1 MELMHIPFRQIPLF
15 VNPGQ
20 GDFRVRPESPAF
32 KIGFRNFDMTDFGV
46 KSEKL
51 KKLARTPDIPEIVLQ
66 IQDEV
71 SAEYIWLGAVLKEV
85 KGEELSAYG
94 AKFSQ
99 ASMALDRVP
108 AESEAYKLGASVGRF
123 IAVIWRGKRFLRL
136 LLSKQLFRRICRKIR
151 RAACYA

>member
-1 MELMHIPFRQIPLF
+1 MGADAHSVSADPLF

-71 SAEYIWLGAVLKEV
+71 SAEYTWLGVVLKNFRPMEPNSV
-85 KGEELSAYG
+85 RPVWRLTV
-94 AKFSQ
+94 FQ
-99 ASMALDRVP
+99 QNL
-108 AESEAYKLGASVGRF
+108 KLISWGFGRE
-123 IAVIWRGKRFLRL
+123 IYCCHLAGKRFLRL
-136 LLSKQLFRRICRKIR
+136 LLSNSF
-151 RAACYA
+151 